1 MEIID
6 GKTLAANVREN
17 LKSDVQKLKKKGI
30 TPNLAVILV
39 GEDKASQ
46 IYVKNKSKACLE
58 VGINYEEFFL
68 TNDTTMEQLLS
79 LIDRLNARED
89 IHGILLQSP
98 MPKHLN
104 IDKAFERISPK
115 KDVDGFNPVNVGKLC
130 LNQDGFVSCTPAG
143 IMKMFE
149 KYNINLEGKNAV
161 VLGRSNIV
169 GKPMSLC
176 LLNNDATVTICH
188 SKTQN
193 LSEITKNAD
202 IIVVALGKPKFLTK
216 DMVKEGAVI
225 IDVGINRTE
234 NGIVGDVDFEN
245 VKEVASY
252 ITPVPGGVGPMTVA
266 MLMSNVVKS
275 AKDFIAN

>member
-104 IDKAFERISPK
+104 IDEAFENY
-115 KDVDGFNPVNVGKLC
+115 V
-130 LNQDGFVSCTPAG
+130 
-143 IMKMFE
+143 
-149 KYNINLEGKNAV
+149 
-161 VLGRSNIV
+161 
-169 GKPMSLC
+169 
-176 LLNNDATVTICH
+176 
-188 SKTQN
+188 
-193 LSEITKNAD
+193 
-202 IIVVALGKPKFLTK
+202 
-216 DMVKEGAVI
+216 
-225 IDVGINRTE
+225 
-234 NGIVGDVDFEN
+234 
-245 VKEVASY
+245 
-252 ITPVPGGVGPMTVA
+252 
-266 MLMSNVVKS
+266 
-275 AKDFIAN
+275 